1 MRVTNR
7 MIHENALRGLMQ
19 GAEGMQAAR
28 ERVLDAKR
36 LHRPSDDPIGV
47 TNAIKLRDAM
57 GEMDQ
62 FLRNIGAA
70 ERTLGAAETALSS
83 ATDIVQRAR
92 ELAIQ
97 AANSWP
103 SPGDR
108 QLIAPEVEH
117 LARQLASLASAKIG
131 DAYLFSGFRT
141 DVAPYA
147 PPPPGSADAGAYLGD
162 AGAVIARVS
171 PGITLQVNV
180 TADSA
185 FGPALA
191 ALKQLHDELT
201 AGTAVT
207 PGTLVQLDAGLD
219 AVLRT
224 RAVVGARS
232 NRLEGTRL
240 ALEDAQLAGRRLL
253 SEVEDVDLAE
263 AVTQLRERE
272 AVYQAAL
279 AATGRILGHSL
290 FDYLR

>member
-207 PGTLVQLDAGLD
+207 PGRSSSSTPGSTRCFGRAPWS
-219 AVLRT
+219 VLAPTASRERASHSRT
-224 RAVVGARS
+224 RSWPVDGCCPRWRMSTSPKRS
-232 NRLEGTRL
+232 P
-240 ALEDAQLAGRRLL
+240 
-253 SEVEDVDLAE
+253 S
-263 AVTQLRERE
+263 
-272 AVYQAAL
+272 
-279 AATGRILGHSL
+279 
-290 FDYLR
+290 